1 MSTKCGACGKAVY
14 AAEERR
20 FGDQAYHKQCFKCS
34 SCNKPVDSTTG
45 AQHEATLYCKTCH
58 GREFGIKGYG
68 FGQGAGILNT
78 EKGTGAGGE
87 ASKQDATLGAVD
99 LLHKLNF
106 FDIFLTNVC
115 SIFRPAPKAGQPR
128 TVSPKSGGCPRC
140 GQRVYDAEKAIGCP
154 GDLKFHK
161 RCFRCKVC
169 SKALDS
175 TNICTNE
182 DEIYC
187 KSKSRPIRL
196 FC

>member
-1 MSTKCGACGKAVY
+1 MRHEGA
-14 AAEERR
+14 
-20 FGDQAYHKQCFKCS
+20 
-34 SCNKPVDSTTG
+34 CNKPVDSTTG
-45 AQHEATLYCKTCH
+45 AQHETTLYCKTCH

-78 EKGTGAGGE
+78 EKATGAGGE
-87 ASKQDATLGAVD
+87 APK
-99 LLHKLNF
+99 
-106 FDIFLTNVC
+106 
-115 SIFRPAPKAGQPR
+115 PAPKAGQPR

-169 SKALDS
+169 SKSLDS

-187 KSKSRPIRL
+187 KKAARSHSFASIGLKELGSNLDVVVSRVG
-196 FC
+196 

>member
-20 FGDQAYHKQCFKCS
+20 FGDQAYHPQCFKCS
-34 SCNKPVDSTTG
+34 ACNKPVDSTTG
-45 AQHEATLYCKTCH
+45 AQHETTLYCKTCH

-78 EKGTGAGGE
+78 EKATGAGGE
-87 ASKQDATLGAVD
+87 APK
-99 LLHKLNF
+99 
-106 FDIFLTNVC
+106 
-115 SIFRPAPKAGQPR
+115 PAPKAGQPR

-169 SKALDS
+169 SKSLDS

-187 KSKSRPIRL
+187 KTCYGKQFGPKGFGFGQGAGCL
-196 FC
+196 NMG